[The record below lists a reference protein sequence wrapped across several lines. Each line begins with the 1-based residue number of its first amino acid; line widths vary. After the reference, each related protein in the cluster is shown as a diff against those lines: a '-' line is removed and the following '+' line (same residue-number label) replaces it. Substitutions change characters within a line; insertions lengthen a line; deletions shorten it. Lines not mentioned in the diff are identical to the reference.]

1 MKILLERAL
10 KDSNNRKNALYG
22 DLKNVEITHFYDA
35 KGNRTNKPL
44 FTSMLKSK
52 DDGGVLPENPEMRD
66 EVIKQIGASIQSL
79 FRIANQFDR
88 SISGSSARGAN
99 LNAAETKLQN
109 VSTDFNINQYNKIV
123 AMMEG
128 TPEEVR
134 RNFVQT
140 MAREP
145 NDVINPNAST
155 IDNVLTIIETQLGRI
170 LPKNRKQKA
179 NYLPQKNMQKL

>member
-1 MKILLERAL
+1 M
-10 KDSNNRKNALYG
+10 
-22 DLKNVEITHFYDA
+22 
-35 KGNRTNKPL
+35 
-44 FTSMLKSK
+44 
-52 DDGGVLPENPEMRD
+52 
-66 EVIKQIGASIQSL
+66 

-88 SISGSSARGAN
+88 SISRSSARGAN

-170 LPKNRKQKA
+170 LPRNRRQKSELLAAKKYAEALRKTEEIGKEEINKHKIYIKFDCIESTIIIPKEKPKKNTQPKVETSYQI
-179 NYLPQKNMQKL
+179 